1 MQRRRQAGEDEGSNH
16 GREERAQGRR
26 GRFLPRQARRRGLV
40 YRDESG
46 NEVYEWKAR
55 QGKAERFVAMA
66 EGSGKSIRHSRRRRR
81 ANGASGLGPGT

>member
-1 MQRRRQAGEDEGSNH
+1 M
-16 GREERAQGRR
+16 
-26 GRFLPRQARRRGLV
+26 